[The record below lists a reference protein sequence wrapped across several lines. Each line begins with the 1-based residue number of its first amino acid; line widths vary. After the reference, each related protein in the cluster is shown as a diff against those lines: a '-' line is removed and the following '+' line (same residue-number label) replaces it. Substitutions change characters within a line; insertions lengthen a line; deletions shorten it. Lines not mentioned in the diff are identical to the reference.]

1 MIPVG
6 LYEKALP
13 AEWSWERRLA
23 ATAEAGYDFAE
34 ISIDESDQRLARLD
48 WGAAER
54 AALRRAMAHSGV
66 RILTMCLSGHRKYP
80 LGSHSPELRRRG
92 LQIFRKAIDFAM
104 DVGLGIVQVAGY
116 DVSYEPY
123 DADTAAYYLDGL
135 RQGTEWASQACLMLG
150 LENVNVPISES
161 MSASMRLV
169 DAVRSPWFQ
178 MYPDM
183 ANLVG
188 SGYHPP
194 DELRLAKDH
203 IVAVHVKDGMRNNI
217 RGVPFGEGIVPF
229 AETFRGAPAL
239 QVSRPTGGGDVEPHG
254 SHRRPVRFSPRR
266 ARLCQALSRGVGCY
280 WNNCVRSSGN
290 ATWSCRGTTSS
301 G

>member
-23 ATAEAGYDFAE
+23 AAAKAGYDFVE
-34 ISIDESDQRLARLD
+34 ISIDETDERLARLD
-48 WGAAER
+48 WNATER
-54 AALRRAMAHSGV
+54 AALRQATANSGV

-92 LQIFRKAIDFAM
+92 LEIFRKAIDFAV
-104 DVGLGIVQVAGY
+104 DVGIRIVQVAGY
-116 DVSYEPY
+116 DVSYEPH
-123 DADTAAYYLDGL
+123 DADTEAYYLDGL
-135 RQGTEWASQACLMLG
+135 RQGTGLASQACMMLG
-150 LENVNVPISES
+150 LENVDAPISES
-161 MSASMRLV
+161 ISTSMRLV
-169 DAVRSPWFQ
+169 NAMGSPWFQ

-188 SGYHPP
+188 AGFHAP

-217 RGVPFGEGIVPF
+217 RGVPFGEGHVPF
-229 AETFRGAPAL
+229 ADTFRAL
-239 QVSRPTGGGDVEPHG
+239 QECNFSGPLVVEMWCHLDKTGNPFGSVCAARAFVRPYQEVLDAAG
-254 SHRRPVRFSPRR
+254 R
-266 ARLCQALSRGVGCY
+266 
-280 WNNCVRSSGN
+280 
-290 ATWSCRGTTSS
+290 TS
-301 G
+301 

>member
-13 AEWSWERRLA
+13 AEWPWDRRLA
-23 ATAEAGYDFAE
+23 ATAGAGYDFAE
-34 ISIDESDQRLARLD
+34 ISIDETDERLARLD
-48 WGAAER
+48 WGAMER
-54 AALRRAMAHSGV
+54 AALRRAIADSGV

-80 LGSHSPELRRRG
+80 LGSHSPEIRRRG
-92 LQIFRKAIDFAM
+92 LEIFRKAIDFAV
-104 DVGLGIVQVAGY
+104 DVGLGIMQVAGY
-116 DVSYEPY
+116 DVSYEPC

-161 MSASMRLV
+161 MTASMRLV

-188 SGYHPP
+188 GGFDPP
-194 DELRLAKDH
+194 DEFRLAKDH

-217 RGVPFGEGIVPF
+217 RGVPFGEGHVPF
-229 AETFRGAPAL
+229 AKTFEAL
-239 QVSRPTGGGDVEPHG
+239 QECGFHGPLVVEMWGHLDRTGDPFESARAARAFVRPYQEVLDAAG
-254 SHRRPVRFSPRR
+254 R
-266 ARLCQALSRGVGCY
+266 
-280 WNNCVRSSGN
+280 
-290 ATWSCRGTTSS
+290 TS
-301 G
+301 

>member
-13 AEWSWERRLA
+13 AEWSWDRRLSA
-23 ATAEAGYDFAE
+23 IAEAGYDFAE
-34 ISIDESDQRLARLD
+34 ISIDETDERLARLD
-48 WGAAER
+48 WTAAER
-54 AALRRAMAHSGV
+54 AVLRRAVADSGV

-92 LQIFRKAIDFAM
+92 LDIFRKAIDFA
-104 DVGLGIVQVAGY
+104 VELGLGIVQVAGY
-116 DVSYEPY
+116 DVSYEPN

-169 DAVRSPWFQ
+169 DGIGSPWFQ
-178 MYPDM
+178 MYPDT

-188 SGYHPP
+188 TGFYPP
-194 DELRLAKDH
+194 DEFRLAKKH
-203 IVAVHVKDGMRNNI
+203 IVAVHVKDGIRDNI
-217 RGVPFGEGIVPF
+217 RGVPFGEGNVPF
-229 AETFRGAPAL
+229 AETF
-239 QVSRPTGGGDVEPHG
+239 
-254 SHRRPVRFSPRR
+254 
-266 ARLCQALSRGVGCY
+266 QALRECGFRGPLVVEM
-280 WNNCVRSSGN
+280 WSHLDRTGN
-290 ATWSCRGTTSS
+290 PFGSACAAREFIRPYQEVIDAT
-301 G
+301 